1 MGNVSL
7 IGSNLVLWRT
17 VYQSN
22 NQIYRLT
29 RCISLPHISV
39 SYKDVRAMTVKR
51 HKHHHRA
58 KFLVWA
64 LVAIA
69 LVTSLPFDDHEHRQR
84 AEFANNRYQMD
95 SFSLFSIDPITTASL
110 HGSKLIHTVSK
121 KGLLRLANAEV
132 QLQAAYSED
141 QLQEKIYQLNELDAT
156 HSKCFRVTPYE
167 ISTSRS
173 KDWQNINYKLL
184 SSYLDHGMPHNA
196 PISREKIMAEIW
208 LVREAALQAEGTPQ
222 RFRTFGLYLL
232 QVQNTLI
239 DAHQYYGDDGFK
251 WAQKLVQT
259 EYDWELAEHIQQILP
274 SEFYTR
280 RLNQNMQLFSHDVSQ
295 FIPCSIRAKQLLQQK
310 NSNS

>member
-1 MGNVSL
+1 M
-7 IGSNLVLWRT
+7 
-17 VYQSN
+17 
-22 NQIYRLT
+22 
-29 RCISLPHISV
+29 

-51 HKHHHRA
+51 YKHNHRA
-58 KFLVWA
+58 KFLAWA

-69 LVTSLPFDDHEHRQR
+69 LVTCLPFYDNELQQN
-84 AEFANNRYQMD
+84 AEITNSPYKLDSAF
-95 SFSLFSIDPITTASL
+95 SFSVDPITTASL
-110 HGSKLIHTVSK
+110 RGSKLIYTISNE
-121 KGLLRLANAEV
+121 GLLRLANAEV
-132 QLQAAYSED
+132 QLQAAYSDD

-156 HSKCFRVTPYE
+156 HSKCFRVKPYE

-173 KDWQNINYKLL
+173 EDWKDLNYKLL
-184 SSYLDHGMPHNA
+184 SSYLDQGMPENVS
-196 PISREKIMAEIW
+196 ISREQIMAEIW

-274 SEFYTR
+274 SQFYTR
-280 RLNQNMQLFSHDVSQ
+280 RLNQNMQLFSHDVSK

-310 NSNS
+310 DSNS